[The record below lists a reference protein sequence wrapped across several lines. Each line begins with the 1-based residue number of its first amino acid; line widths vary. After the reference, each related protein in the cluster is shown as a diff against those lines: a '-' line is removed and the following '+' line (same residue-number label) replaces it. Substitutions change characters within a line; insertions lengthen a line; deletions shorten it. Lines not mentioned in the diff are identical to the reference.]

1 MFVILLL
8 NENKIDE
15 ILILVFVFSF
25 LIGFITELIGVNTGF
40 LFGDY
45 VYGKILGIK
54 FFNVPILI
62 GLNWFTI
69 VFSAYV
75 ISAKIINYLPTLFFK
90 KNESSLLKIF
100 SHSIL
105 CATIATSFDWLMEPV
120 AMKLQFWSWKNN
132 EIPVYN
138 YISWFVI
145 SFLISSVFFKMKLA
159 YTNRFAPVLLII
171 QSIFFLFLRIF
182 LN

>member
-1 MFVILLL
+1 MSGNFFSYYFSENSYRNRFFWSVFLLLLIHIAGAIGIAFYDTATFSGMTPYNLIIMFVILLL

-90 KNESSLLKIF
+90 KMN
-100 SHSIL
+100 
-105 CATIATSFDWLMEPV
+105 
-120 AMKLQFWSWKNN
+120 Q
-132 EIPVYN
+132 
-138 YISWFVI
+138 
-145 SFLISSVFFKMKLA
+145 VF
-159 YTNRFAPVLLII
+159 
-171 QSIFFLFLRIF
+171 
-182 LN
+182 